1 MCVVGGAC
9 AYEGVD
15 MGVCT
20 SMGGVCV
27 CVCVGMCMLC
37 VPGVC
42 AMCMCGVCGVH
53 GWCGLIHMCWVVRLL
68 CVEDWGRQAGRQ
80 PGTHHSDLLCLGRVQ
95 GQGVQSGS
103 PSPTPHRDNPNSS
116 GIRLWC

>member
-27 CVCVGMCMLC
+27 SRNVYVVCARCVCNVYVWCLW
-37 VPGVC
+37 C
-42 AMCMCGVCGVH
+42 ARMVWAYTYVLGGAAAVCG
-53 GWCGLIHMCWVVRLL
+53 GLGKT
-68 CVEDWGRQAGRQ
+68 GRPAAW
-80 PGTHHSDLLCLGRVQ
+80 D
-95 GQGVQSGS
+95 
-103 PSPTPHRDNPNSS
+103 TPQ
-116 GIRLWC
+116 

>member
-53 GWCGLIHMCWVVRLL
+53 G
-68 CVEDWGRQAGRQ
+68 
-80 PGTHHSDLLCLGRVQ
+80 
-95 GQGVQSGS
+95 
-103 PSPTPHRDNPNSS
+103 
-116 GIRLWC
+116 